1 MSGNGSTRRGGVVV
15 IPVKAFDKAKERLAS
30 ALSHAERS
38 ALAQRTATHVV
49 EVAKA
54 LPQFA
59 DVVVVCDDDATAQWA
74 RHLGVTALVSPQPGL
89 NAAVTYAVA
98 HVRTTHEWL
107 AICHADIADPRGL
120 AALSAPLPGTLI
132 LATDRHGLG
141 TNVLALHCAD
151 DFTFHYGPTSYADHT
166 AEATRRGLA
175 VTTLRDA
182 GLALDLDT
190 PDDVALYNSPR

>member
-1 MSGNGSTRRGGVVV
+1 MPGNDSALHGGVIV
-15 IPVKAFDKAKERLAS
+15 IPVKAFDKAKERLAG
-30 ALSHAERS
+30 ALSHAARS

-59 DVVVVCDDDATAQWA
+59 EVIVVCDDDATAQWA
-74 RHLGVTALVSPQPGL
+74 RQLGVTALVSPQPGL
-89 NAAVTYAVA
+89 NAAVTHAVA
-98 HVRTTHEWL
+98 HARAVRDWV

-120 AALSAPLPGTLI
+120 ATLPAPLPGTII
-132 LATDRHGLG
+132 LAPDRHGLG

-151 DFTFHYGPTSYADHT
+151 DFTFHYGPTSFADHS
-166 AEATRRGLA
+166 AEAARRGLT
-175 VTTLRDA
+175 VTHLRDA

-190 PDDVALYNSPR
+190 PDDIALFDNPH